1 MPMLWPFC
9 AENNSEICFGRAKN
23 NPDSKSGGV
32 VSYVLVTATTLQV
45 QERLKRGFATYL
57 GLAKQEFTQGD

>member
-1 MPMLWPFC
+1 MLWPFC
-9 AENNSEICFGRAKN
+9 AENNSEIGFGRAKN
-23 NPDSKSGGV
+23 KSGGV
-32 VSYVLVTATTLQV
+32 VSYVLVMATTLQV